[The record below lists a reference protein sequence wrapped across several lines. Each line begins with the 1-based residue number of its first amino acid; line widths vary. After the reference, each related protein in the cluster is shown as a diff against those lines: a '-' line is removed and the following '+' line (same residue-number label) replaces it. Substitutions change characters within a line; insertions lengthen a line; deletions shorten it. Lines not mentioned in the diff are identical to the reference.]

1 MAAMGLG
8 AVDKN
13 ELARIETVEG
23 SFQDRSSGGQDEYQ
37 FNLEHA
43 ATFQT
48 TFDPSAEGKLYQD
61 GELIVMPAPTR
72 DPKDPMNIPLN
83 RRILGVFCLSFFGAL
98 AASAEIILGA
108 CLPVFALEY
117 AGLPPAQYI
126 LAITPFN
133 YGFNPLATLNLLPNA
148 APIFEV
154 YLLGAL
160 PLLMIGVCNLFFIPL
175 AISIGRRPVVLI
187 TGLIALAGIVWAG
200 ESRSLHSHIAARCVQ
215 AVGAGTVESLIPF
228 IIQDMIPVHQRN
240 TWISAAFAAQGVII
254 IAVGFAAPYIIVAL
268 SWRWVYFVT
277 AIAGA
282 AFLVG
287 VALFMPETR
296 WPRTR
301 AEMNG
306 IPRDD
311 ANIEY
316 SPRTYKLDVALFVGK
331 AEWKKGWN
339 AFVDTLRVFFYPQVF
354 FVTMF
359 NGAMISSAFSA
370 SYVAAPALLTKPWA
384 WKFTN
389 LGYSLVAVLIAAVSV
404 GFITGSLADV
414 LANAVA
420 KRRGH
425 RVAENQLINLVL
437 PGILGLLGNILFGLA
452 GNDPNQ
458 YHWVVFLLGLGFMA
472 FGFLGT
478 SAIGTVY
485 VLECYPHLAGP
496 ALVSIASFRFIIAFL
511 LTLYGV
517 DFILWYGYLKT
528 FAGIYGS
535 IIGAFMLLL
544 PVVYIWGP
552 AWRRRWPAT
561 KYGDQ

>member
-1 MAAMGLG
+1 
-8 AVDKN
+8 
-13 ELARIETVEG
+13 
-23 SFQDRSSGGQDEYQ
+23 
-37 FNLEHA
+37 
-43 ATFQT
+43 
-48 TFDPSAEGKLYQD
+48 
-61 GELIVMPAPTR
+61 
-72 DPKDPMNIPLN
+72 
-83 RRILGVFCLSFFGAL
+83 
-98 AASAEIILGA
+98 
-108 CLPVFALEY
+108 
-117 AGLPPAQYI
+117 
-126 LAITPFN
+126 
-133 YGFNPLATLNLLPNA
+133 
-148 APIFEV
+148 
-154 YLLGAL
+154 
-160 PLLMIGVCNLFFIPL
+160 
-175 AISIGRRPVVLI
+175 
-187 TGLIALAGIVWAG
+187 
-200 ESRSLHSHIAARCVQ
+200 
-215 AVGAGTVESLIPF
+215 
-228 IIQDMIPVHQRN
+228 MIPVHQRN

-254 IAVGFAAPYIIVAL
+254 IAVGFAAPYIIVSL

-282 AFLVG
+282 VFLAG
-287 VALFMPETR
+287 TFFFMPETR

-316 SPRTYKLDVALFVGK
+316 SPRTWKLDIAIFVGK
-331 AEWKKGWN
+331 VEWMKGWK
-339 AFVDTLRVFFYPQVF
+339 AFLDTLRVFFYPQVF

-370 SYVAAPALLTKPWA
+370 SYVAAPALLTRPWA

-414 LANAVA
+414 LANSVA
-420 KRRGH
+420 KKRGA

-437 PGILGLLGNILFGLA
+437 PGILGLLGTILFGMA
-452 GNDPNQ
+452 GNDPNR

-511 LTLYGV
+511 LTL
-517 DFILWYGYLKT
+517 
-528 FAGIYGS
+528 
-535 IIGAFMLLL
+535 
-544 PVVYIWGP
+544 
-552 AWRRRWPAT
+552 
-561 KYGDQ
+561 

>member
-8 AVDKN
+8 AMDKN
-13 ELARIETVEG
+13 ELARIETAEG
-23 SFQDRSSGGQDEYQ
+23 SFQDRNSGQDENT

-48 TFDPSAEGKLYQD
+48 TFDPVAEGKLYQD
-61 GELIVMPAPTR
+61 GQLIVMPAATR
-72 DPKDPMNIPLN
+72 DPKDPMNLPLN

-117 AGLPPAQYI
+117 AGIDPAKYI
-126 LAITPFN
+126 LAITPFPI
-133 YGFNPLATLNLLPNA
+133 GFNPLATLNMFPNA

-175 AISIGRRPVVLI
+175 AISMGRRPVLLI
-187 TGLIALAGIVWAG
+187 TGLIALGGIVWAG
-200 ESRSLHSHIAARCVQ
+200 ESRSLQSHIAARCVQ

-254 IAVGFAAPYIIVAL
+254 IAVGFAAPTIIVHL

-282 AFLVG
+282 VFLVG
-287 VALFMPETR
+287 VFLFMPETR

-316 SPRTYKLDVALFVGK
+316 TPRTWKLDLAVKVGK
-331 AEWKKGWN
+331 TDWKKGWN

-370 SYVAAPALLTKPWA
+370 SYVAAPALLTSPWA
-384 WKFTN
+384 WNFLN
-389 LGYSLVAVLIAAVSV
+389 LGYSLVAVLVAALLV
-404 GFITGSLADV
+404 GFVTGGLADV
-414 LANAVA
+414 LANSVA
-420 KRRGH
+420 KKRGT
-425 RVAENQLINLVL
+425 RVPENQLINLIL
-437 PGILGLLGNILFGLA
+437 PGILGILGTVLFGIA
-452 GNDPNQ
+452 GNDPQ
-458 YHWVVFLLGLGFMA
+458 KYHWIVFLLGLGFMA

-517 DFILWYGYLKT
+517 DFILWYGYAVT

-535 IIGAFMLLL
+535 IIAGFMLLL
-544 PVVYIWGP
+544 PLVYIYGP